1 MNIFMTGATGY
12 IGGTLARRLLD
23 DGHSLRGLVRDAE
36 KGRRLASFG
45 VEPVIGGLDDAALL
59 ATEARRADAVIN
71 TASSD
76 HRGAVDAFLEALA
89 GSNKP
94 FIHTSG
100 SSIVAD
106 DAHGD
111 AASDKV
117 YDEDTPVAPVP
128 GKRARVAIDRTIRDA
143 SRRDVRSI
151 VVCPSMIYGNGLG
164 LARDSAQIPGLA
176 RRARAWGVVRHVG
189 QGLNV
194 WSNVHVE
201 DVADLYRL
209 ALAKAPAGAFYF
221 AENGEASYLDICE
234 AIARRLGLGAPQAWP
249 FEEAAKE
256 LGENSAAYTFGS
268 NSRVRAKRARDEFG
282 WQPKLAFATAW
293 IEAELPLW
301 VVYS

>member
-1 MNIFMTGATGY
+1 MNIFMTGAAGY
-12 IGGTLARRLLD
+12 IGGTVARRLIE
-23 DGHSLRGLVRDAE
+23 DGHELRGLVRDAE
-36 KGRRLASFG
+36 KGGGLAAFG
-45 VEPVIGGLDDAALL
+45 VEPVIGTLDDAALL
-59 ATEARRADAVIN
+59 VAEARRADAVIN

-76 HRGAVDAFLEALA
+76 HRGAVEALLEGLA

-111 AASDKV
+111 VASDRIH
-117 YDEDTPVAPVP
+117 DEDTPIEPVP
-128 GKRARVAIDRTIRDA
+128 GKQARVAIDRTIRDA
-143 SRRDVRSI
+143 SRRGVRSI
-151 VVCPSMIYGNGLG
+151 VVCPTMIYGNGLG
-164 LARDSAQIPGLA
+164 LSRDSAQIPGLA
-176 RRARAWGVVRHVG
+176 RRAKASGVVRHVG
-189 QGLNV
+189 RGLNV

-221 AENGEASYLDICE
+221 AENGEASYREICA
-234 AIARRLGLGAPQAWP
+234 AIARRLGLGEPQAWP

-268 NSRVRAKRARDEFG
+268 NSRVRGKRSRSELG
-282 WQPKLAFATAW
+282 WQPKHSSAMKW
-293 IEAELPLW
+293 IEAEMPVNL
-301 VVYS
+301 

>member
-12 IGGTLARRLLD
+12 IGGTIARRLLD
-23 DGHSLRGLVRDAE
+23 EGHSLRGLVRDAE
-36 KGRRLASFG
+36 KGRTLASFG
-45 VEPVIGGLDDAALL
+45 VEPVIGGLDDVATLAA
-59 ATEARRADAVIN
+59 EAKRADAVIN
-71 TASSD
+71 CADSD
-76 HRGAVDAFLEALA
+76 HRGAVEAFLDGLA

-111 AASDKV
+111 VVSDRIH
-117 YDEDTPVAPVP
+117 DEDTPFEPVP
-128 GKRARVAIDRTIRDA
+128 GKQARVAIDRTVRDA

-151 VVCPSMIYGNGLG
+151 VVCPTMIYGNGLG

-176 RRARAWGVVRHVG
+176 KRAKASGVVRHVG
-189 QGLNV
+189 KGVNV

-209 ALAKAPAGAFYF
+209 ALAKSPAGAFYF
-221 AENGEASYLDICE
+221 AENGEASYRDICA

-256 LGENSAAYTFGS
+256 LGEASAAYTFGS
-268 NSRVRAKRARDEFG
+268 NSRVRATRTRRELG
-282 WQPKLAFATAW
+282 WQPKHASATEW
-293 IEAELPLW
+293 IEAELPL
-301 VVYS
+301 

>member
-12 IGGTLARRLLD
+12 IGGTVAHHLLD

-59 ATEARRADAVIN
+59 AAEARRADAVIN

-76 HRGAVDAFLEALA
+76 HRGAVDAFLEGLA

-111 AASDKV
+111 AASDKF
-117 YDEDTPVAPVP
+117 YDEDTPVDPVP
-128 GKRARVAIDRTIRDA
+128 GKQARVAIDRTIRDA
-143 SRRDVRSI
+143 SRRGVRSI
-151 VVCPSMIYGNGLG
+151 VVCPTMIYGNGLG

-176 RRARAWGVVRHVG
+176 KRARAWGVVRHVG
-189 QGLNV
+189 KGLNV

-221 AENGEASYLDICE
+221 AENGEASYRAICA
-234 AIARRLGLGAPQAWP
+234 AIARRLKLDGPQAWP
-249 FEEAAKE
+249 FEEAARE

-268 NSRVRAKRARDEFG
+268 NSRVRARRARSELG
-282 WQPKLAFATAW
+282 WHPKHSSATAW
-293 IEAELPLW
+293 IESELPL
-301 VVYS
+301 

>member
-1 MNIFMTGATGY
+1 MNIFMTGAAGY
-12 IGGTLARRLLD
+12 IGGTVARRLIE
-23 DGHSLRGLVRDAE
+23 DGHELRGLVRDAE
-36 KGRRLASFG
+36 KGGTLAAFG
-45 VEPVIGGLDDAALL
+45 VEPVIGTLDDAALL
-59 ATEARRADAVIN
+59 VAEARRADAVIN

-76 HRGAVDAFLEALA
+76 HRGAVEALLEGLA

-111 AASDKV
+111 VASDRIH
-117 YDEDTPVAPVP
+117 DEDTPIEPVP
-128 GKRARVAIDRTIRDA
+128 GKQARVAIDRTIRDA
-143 SRRDVRSI
+143 SRRGVRSI
-151 VVCPSMIYGNGLG
+151 VVCPTMIYGNGLG

-176 RRARAWGVVRHVG
+176 RRAKASGVVRHVG
-189 QGLNV
+189 RGVNV

-221 AENGEASYLDICE
+221 AENGEASYREICA
-234 AIARRLGLGAPQAWP
+234 AIARRLGLGEPQAWP

-268 NSRVRAKRARDEFG
+268 NSRVRGKRSRSELG
-282 WQPKLAFATAW
+282 WQPKHSSAMKW
-293 IEAELPLW
+293 IEAEMPVNL
-301 VVYS
+301 

>member
-12 IGGTLARRLLD
+12 IGGTIARRLLD
-23 DGHSLRGLVRDAE
+23 DGHKLRGLVRDAE

-45 VEPVIGGLDDAALL
+45 VEPVIGGLDDAAIL
-59 ATEARRADAVIN
+59 AAEAGRADGVIN
-71 TASSD
+71 AANSD
-76 HRGAVDAFLEALA
+76 HRGAVEAMLEGLA
-89 GSNKP
+89 GTEKP

-111 AASDKV
+111 VASDKI
-117 YDEDTPVAPVP
+117 YDEDTPIEPVP
-128 GKRARVAIDRTIRDA
+128 GKQARVAIDRAIREA
-143 SRRDVRSI
+143 SRRGVRSI
-151 VVCPSMIYGNGLG
+151 VVCPTMIYGNGLG
-164 LARDSAQIPGLA
+164 LARDSAQIPSLA
-176 RRARAWGVVRHVG
+176 KRAKASGVVRHVG
-189 QGLNV
+189 KGLNI

-221 AENGEASYLDICE
+221 AENGEASYRAICA
-234 AIARRLGLGAPQAWP
+234 AIARHLGLGEPQVWP

-268 NSRVRAKRARDEFG
+268 NSRVRARRARSDLG
-282 WQPKLAFATAW
+282 WQPRHSSATDW
-293 IEAELPLW
+293 IEAELPL
-301 VVYS
+301 